1 MRARRLADGVEVPV
15 VGLGTWQVFD
25 IDDAEQATADAVASA
40 LFDAGAR
47 VVDSSPM
54 YGRAE
59 HVLGAAMRSRRE
71 QAFVATKIWTSSA
84 EEGRAGAGF
93 RREKDRHARVERG
106 PRPVPPPARLVR
118 RARRPRAGPQ
128 PRRVARAA

>member
-1 MRARRLADGVEVPV
+1 MRSRRLADGVEVPV

-59 HVLGAAMRSRRE
+59 HG
-71 QAFVATKIWTSSA
+71 
-84 EEGRAGAGF
+84 GG
-93 RREKDRHARVERG
+93 
-106 PRPVPPPARLVR
+106 
-118 RARRPRAGPQ
+118 ARRGRGGERASGGTKMGTGSDEG
-128 PRRVARAA
+128 ARAQFARQLDWYDGRVD